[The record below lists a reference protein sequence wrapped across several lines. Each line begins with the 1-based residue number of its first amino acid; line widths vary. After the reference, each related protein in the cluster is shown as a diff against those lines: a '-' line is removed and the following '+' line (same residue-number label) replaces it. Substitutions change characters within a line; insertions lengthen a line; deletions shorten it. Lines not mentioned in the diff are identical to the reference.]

1 MKQSTIKVVIA
12 CKEQL
17 TGHALSA
24 LLQHNPEYD
33 VCLITN
39 SVRSLKAY
47 LKDHIADLLIT
58 DIILKD
64 SDTYGLIK
72 QLNKRAPHL
81 NIMILTDRLHFY
93 TVSYAMKYGV
103 KGLISSDTTATE
115 FYKAIDKVVKGKYH
129 YNKLVRKQ
137 LVEDIRTEQINVYE
151 FNRKERQFLR
161 LIVKDLSYE
170 QIAKRMKI
178 PFKTMEK
185 YRERMFKE
193 FSIKNRSGLI
203 LFALRTGLADI

>member
-1 MKQSTIKVVIA
+1 MKQSTIKLVIA

-24 LLQHNPEYD
+24 LLQPYPEYD
-33 VCLITN
+33 VCLIAN
-39 SVRSLKAY
+39 NLRSLRTY

-58 DIILKD
+58 DIVLKD
-64 SDTYGLIK
+64 SDTYGLVK
-72 QLNKRAPHL
+72 QLNKHTPHL
-81 NIMILTDRLHFY
+81 NIMILTDRLHSY
-93 TVSYAMKYGV
+93 TVAYTMKYGV
-103 KGLISSDTTATE
+103 KGLISSGTTATE
-115 FYKAIDKVVKGKYH
+115 FHKAIYKVAKGKYH

-137 LVEDIRTEQINVYE
+137 YVEDIRTEQINVYE

-170 QIAKRMKI
+170 QIAKRMKT

-203 LFALRTGLADI
+203 LFALRSGLADI